1 MLTAALVVLV
11 VAGLFVSY
19 QFAWWRRT
27 VDYSAPRILM
37 YHMVNRQKPKA
48 RFNKLRVDPAEFER
62 QLRWLRDGGWKFVFM
77 SEIEHST
84 ERKTV
89 ALTFDDGY
97 RDNYLLADPLL
108 KQYGAKATLYLVVD
122 RHDRDWSQSKKEHH
136 SDGELMDEP
145 KLLDDDVANMLNS
158 GRWELG
164 AHTLTHA
171 NLVLMGPEQRK
182 NEIHESRRLL
192 QDRFQTV
199 VQSFAYPFGIFEKE
213 DVAYVDSAGFR
224 TAVTTMQGISNDTD
238 KERLY
243 LPRVKVSGHD
253 GLMSFQ
259 LRMRTGKCRWRD

>member
-27 VDYSAPRILM
+27 VDYSVPRILM

-171 NLVLMGPEQRK
+171 NLVLMNPEQRQ
-182 NEIHESRRLL
+182 NEIQECRRLL

-213 DVAYVDSAGFR
+213 DVARVDAAGFR
-224 TAVTTMQGISNDTD
+224 TAVTTMQGISNNTD
-238 KERLY
+238 QERLC
-243 LPRVKVSGHD
+243 LRRVKVSGHD